1 MMKVE
6 ILYKG
11 TVKRY
16 VLSDRKAAERV
27 PAAAAFYKA
36 MLGDAVRIVVKRGDR
51 PHTRPPH
58 LRAGRKGFRG
68 AFAPPR
74 GRYT

>member
-27 PAAAAFYKA
+27 PAAATFYKA

-51 PHTRPPH
+51 PP
-58 LRAGRKGFRG
+58 
-68 AFAPPR
+68 
-74 GRYT
+74 

>member
-11 TVKRY
+11 TPPRH
-16 VLSDRKAAERV
+16 LPSDRQAAERV

-36 MLGDAVRIVVKRGDR
+36 MLGDAVRLAVKRR
-51 PHTRPPH
+51 HRPP
-58 LRAGRKGFRG
+58 
-68 AFAPPR
+68 
-74 GRYT
+74 